1 MELGGLSLE
10 LPSSDLSA
18 SDLSTFELSTSKPP
32 MTTLS
37 PPPQPTP
44 TPEPEQEQPTYK
56 AQQKKPL
63 PFVVRMV
70 WRPILVVVVALH
82 ALLLFIPLERSKPKP
97 SPTPTP
103 IDKNVKIDR
112 ISLIKKPPAP
122 KPKPKTTRRPKANVK
137 PKPRPRK
144 APAPKPSPTP
154 PPEMAD
160 SGSPGPEKPPE
171 DKPDQGGGD
180 PCDWASLI
188 ASEYAPLAES
198 LPPIEPNQ
206 FRQPGLYYEGGT
218 RKAAIAEIVQIPLTS
233 GSLGEGNQVQ
243 RNMET
248 VADDLRKSCQAKQAN
263 FQMVKQVGPD
273 ILYYVRKEG
282 GPGAYVTLA
291 RSTPTAAV
299 IFLVLWAGD
308 PTEVFR

>member
-1 MELGGLSLE
+1 
-10 LPSSDLSA
+10 
-18 SDLSTFELSTSKPP
+18 

-37 PPPQPTP
+37 PLPPTP
-44 TPEPEQEQPTYK
+44 TPEPEREQPTPRT
-56 AQQKKPL
+56 QPKKPL

-70 WRPILVVVVALH
+70 WRPILAVVVALH
-82 ALLLFIPLERSKPKP
+82 ALLLFTPLERSKPKP

-137 PKPRPRK
+137 PKPRPRR

-154 PPEMAD
+154 PPETSD
-160 SGSPGPEKPPE
+160 VGSPGPEKPPE

-180 PCDWASLI
+180 PCDWATLVQ
-188 ASEYAPLAES
+188 SEYLPLAQTV
-198 LPPIEPNQ
+198 PPAEPDQ
-206 FRQPGLYYEGGT
+206 FRQPSLYYEGGAK
-218 RKAAIAEIVQIPLTS
+218 KAIVAEIVPIPLTS
-233 GSLGEGNQVQ
+233 GSLGEGNQEQ
-243 RNMET
+243 RSIET
-248 VADDLRKSCQAKQAN
+248 VERDLRKACDAKQAN
-263 FQMVKQVGPD
+263 FQTVKEVGTD

-282 GPGAYVTLA
+282 QPGAYVTLA
-291 RSTPTAAV
+291 KSKPTAAV
-299 IFLVLWAGD
+299 IFLVLWAKD